1 MSTRYILV
9 RIIFLFPWICTGSYG
24 VSITTQLQQ
33 STVPMSDAL
42 PPSHDMLSGPPQQ
55 KSKYSPQQDEDM
67 LLRLLVAN
75 NYENRLRPGPKG
87 NPRGPLKVNVSLH
100 IVNIGPVSEFDM
112 TFKLGVYFRQFWV
125 DSRLQF
131 NGNKSVTLSEDLLDA
146 LWLPDSFFHS
156 EIVSNVHKVTKENVF
171 FRIEPN
177 GEILMSI
184 RATVT
189 SRCPMNLRYFPM
201 DTQVCELRIA
211 SYGYTCKDVIY
222 QWHWRDIIAVEND
235 TTLANFRMINY
246 TLTNFNRSLST
257 GSWSTLAVQFT
268 FVRNTLYF
276 FIQMYAPSA
285 LIVMVSWVSFW
296 VGTSSVPARAALG
309 ITTVLTLL
317 TIITGSNNNMP
328 KISYMKAIDVYFA
341 GCFFFVFCSLIEFA
355 MVCYLNVQRGIYDPE
370 QAAAYNY
377 LYHNNSD
384 DDFVT
389 LPHSYGE
396 ERSPYK
402 LASKKKRN
410 SLVSE
415 KPSFRNSSSSLH
427 RKPSVDSAESNA
439 KVISPKKSEKYFSFN
454 LFTLLCSC
462 RNSSDNQASE
472 NCLSHNVDLIDTY
485 SRYLFPLSYLILNL
499 MYWYFYKY
507 CIT

>member
-1 MSTRYILV
+1 MPISSSSPVIN
-9 RIIFLFPWICTGSYG
+9 SA
-24 VSITTQLQQ
+24 VSAQLETSQ
-33 STVPMSDAL
+33 
-42 PPSHDMLSGPPQQ
+42 HG
-55 KSKYSPQQDEDM
+55 KYSAQQDEDM
-67 LLRLLVAN
+67 LLKLLVAK

-87 NPRGPLKVNVSLH
+87 NPRGPLMVNVSLH

-125 DSRLQF
+125 DSRLKF
-131 NGNKSVTLSEDLLDA
+131 NGNRSVTLSEDLLDA

-156 EIVSNVHKVTKENVF
+156 EIISNVHKVTKENVF
-171 FRIEPN
+171 FRIEPT
-177 GEILMSI
+177 GYILMSI

-201 DTQVCELRIA
+201 DTQICELRIA
-211 SYGYTCKDVIY
+211 SYGYTNKDLMY
-222 QWHWRDIIAVEND
+222 QWHYRDIIAVEND
-235 TTLANFRMINY
+235 TTLANFRLINF
-246 TLTNFNRSLST
+246 TLTSFNRTITT

-370 QAAAYNY
+370 TYNY
-377 LYHNNSD
+377 LFQQSED
-384 DDFVT
+384 DDFV
-389 LPHSYGE
+389 SFSECYGE

-402 LASKKKRN
+402 IPLSKKRRSVGDSDRQSLRN
-410 SLVSE
+410 NSIASSSVANH
-415 KPSFRNSSSSLH
+415 NSS
-427 RKPSVDSAESNA
+427 RKPSAESSEGTTAEGNI
-439 KVISPKKSEKYFSFN
+439 KVITSAADDPQNDSKIIKFS
-454 LFTLLCSC
+454 LFRLLCSC
-462 RNSSDNQASE
+462 RRSKDRKSSRDS
-472 NCLSHNVDLIDTY
+472 CLAHNVDLIDTY
-485 SRYLFPLSYLILNL
+485 SRYLFPLSYFVLNL

-507 CIT
+507 YIQS